1 MIAIQE
7 KFTCMKIQIKHFL
20 YTKAAHQRCH
30 KGKENIFW
38 KQFFSKNTSGVL
50 LLYIASVCSPWDSLL
65 YFFCH
70 FTTSSRSR
78 IKNTETQWHSDVT
91 IPYSVTCNVFWSSQF
106 WKQQTAVV
114 FYIGGNGITSAR
126 IASFNVISIH
136 KNFFFVNCYFIFR
149 TPYSCKSCSYIS
161 YGISRAMW
169 SLFGQRR
176 HIAMDIAYKIYEQ
189 HFHEYSIRN
198 IKVWL

>member
-1 MIAIQE
+1 MYRGAPHHLLFLLYIITSYFFWWLLLLLDKNDRYHEE

-78 IKNTETQWHSDVT
+78 IKNTKTQWHSDVT

-106 WKQQTAVV
+106 WKQQAAVV

-136 KNFFFVNCYFIFR
+136 KNFFFC
-149 TPYSCKSCSYIS
+149 
-161 YGISRAMW
+161 
-169 SLFGQRR
+169 
-176 HIAMDIAYKIYEQ
+176 
-189 HFHEYSIRN
+189 
-198 IKVWL
+198 